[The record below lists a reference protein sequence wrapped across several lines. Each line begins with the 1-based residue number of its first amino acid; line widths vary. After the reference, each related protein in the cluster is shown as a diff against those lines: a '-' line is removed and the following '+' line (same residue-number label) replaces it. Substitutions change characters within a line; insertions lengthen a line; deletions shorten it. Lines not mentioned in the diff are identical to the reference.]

1 MCMKRERI
9 EVYSLD
15 YMMFVHER
23 RLEEDEL
30 LDEGIME
37 ECDRLSVAEMRT
49 SYAKYLRDLASY

>member
-1 MCMKRERI
+1 MKRI
-9 EVYSLD
+9 EIYSLD
-15 YMMFVHER
+15 YMMFVHEQ

-37 ECDRLSVAEMRT
+37 ECDRLSVAEMRK

>member
-1 MCMKRERI
+1 MKRERI

-15 YMMFVHER
+15 YMIFVYEQ

-37 ECDRLSVAEMRT
+37 ECDRLSVAEMRN
-49 SYAKYLRDLASY
+49 SYVEYLLDLASY

>member
-1 MCMKRERI
+1 MKRERI

-30 LDEGIME
+30 LDEGFME
-37 ECDRLSVAEMRT
+37 ESERLSVAEMRT

>member
-1 MCMKRERI
+1 MKRNRI

-49 SYAKYLRDLASY
+49 SYAKYLRDLASC